1 MWYSLALCWSFCLF
15 DKLPQTTILYEVIY
29 NLERKLLLSKSDHE
43 HSVLFCQCFCLCSF
57 RVSITSS
64 LSGWDDFSL
73 NTSSLQSELWPSCE
87 KWIFNFSAWA
97 DFPFSSKG
105 RKKKRVTHIQDH
117 WLAAL
122 SYLTTN
128 KTPWRYKCLSRV
140 PSVGRMRLQNIT
152 GGGKCL
158 RRCYRLDSGAWIEFL
173 SYSPS

>member
-1 MWYSLALCWSFCLF
+1 MLVFLSVR
-15 DKLPQTTILYEVIY
+15 QTTPNNYPVWG
-29 NLERKLLLSKSDHE
+29 NLQLGKKTSPFKEWPRTFCTFLPVLLSLLFPSVDNLLTQWLRWLFLKHLELAEWAMAYLVKSGF
-43 HSVLFCQCFCLCSF
+43 LTFLPGL
-57 RVSITSS
+57 TSP
-64 LSGWDDFSL
+64 LARRG
-73 NTSSLQSELWPSCE
+73 EE
-87 KWIFNFSAWA
+87 
-97 DFPFSSKG
+97 
-105 RKKKRVTHIQDH
+105 KKRVTHIQDH

-173 SYSPS
+173 PYSPS